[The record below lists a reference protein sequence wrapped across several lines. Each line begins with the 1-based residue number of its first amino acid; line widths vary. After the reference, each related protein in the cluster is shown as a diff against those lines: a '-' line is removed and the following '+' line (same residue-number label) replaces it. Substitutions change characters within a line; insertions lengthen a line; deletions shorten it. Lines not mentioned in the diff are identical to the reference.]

1 MRHSTYFFNRR
12 AILFSVLLLII
23 FSLPACSKKQP
34 EPKEIK
40 IGVIL
45 SLTGTIAPYGQS
57 ALQGV
62 KLAVSEI
69 NEKGGINNQRLEII
83 LEDDQSEPKVAVSAV
98 RKLIF
103 QDKVPAVIGFIG
115 SSLLLATAPIFEEN
129 KTVLISPGASSPQ
142 IREAGEFI
150 FRTRA
155 SGRLEAVTL
164 AKYAVENLG
173 CKNIAVLYVNN
184 DYGLSWLDYFS
195 SQTMS
200 SGGHIVKKEA
210 FDPGARDL
218 RSQLS
223 LIKASNAAC
232 LLILGYLDEI
242 AVALRQVTELG
253 LNLKILTTVGIQDEK
268 IFELVGNIAEG
279 IYFCAVDYDPADNPV
294 SKAFDK
300 AYSQRFHEPSNI
312 FAANA
317 YDAVNL
323 LAKAIDQVGTDCNE
337 IRRYLL
343 SIRDY
348 DGAGGTLSFDEEGDV
363 IKPVKMKKIQ
373 REQFVTIDY

>member
-1 MRHSTYFFNRR
+1 MKPLVRMFISFVALCTF
-12 AILFSVLLLII
+12 ALLALFY
-23 FSLPACSKKQP
+23 LPSCSKKQP
-34 EPKEIK
+34 EAKEIK

-45 SLTGTIAPYGQS
+45 SLTGTIAPYGES

-69 NEKGGINNQRLEII
+69 NEKGGISNQRLEII
-83 LEDDQSEPKVAVSAV
+83 IEDDQSEPKIAVSAV
-98 RKLIF
+98 RKLVF
-103 QDKVPAVIGFIG
+103 QDKVPAVVGFIG
-115 SSLLLATAPIFEEN
+115 SSLLLATAPIFEKN
-129 KTVLISPGASSPQ
+129 QTVLISPGASSPQ

-155 SGRLEAVTL
+155 SGRIEAVTL

-195 SQTMS
+195 SQTVFF
-200 SGGHIVKKEA
+200 GGHIVKKEA
-210 FDPGARDL
+210 FDQGARDL

-223 LIKASNAAC
+223 LVKNSNATC

-242 AVALRQVTELG
+242 AVALRQVAELG
-253 LNLKILTTVGIQDEK
+253 LNLKILTTVGIQDKK
-268 IFELVGNIAEG
+268 IFELVSNSAEG
-279 IYFCAVDYDPADNPV
+279 VYFCAVDYDPADNPI

-300 AYSQRFHEPSNI
+300 AYMQMFHEPSNI

-323 LAKAIDQVGTDCNE
+323 LANTLGQVGTDGNK
-337 IRRYLL
+337 IKSYLL

-348 DGAGGTLSFDEEGDV
+348 DGAGGKLSFDEKGDV
-363 IKPVKMKKIQ
+363 IKPVKMKQIQ
-373 REQFVTIDY
+373 GEKFVTINY